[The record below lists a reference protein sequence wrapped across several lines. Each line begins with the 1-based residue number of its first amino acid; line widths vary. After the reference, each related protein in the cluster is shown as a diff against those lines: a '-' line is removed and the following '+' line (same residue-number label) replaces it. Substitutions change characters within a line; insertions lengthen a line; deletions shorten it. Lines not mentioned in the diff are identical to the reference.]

1 MPAPS
6 VVNEALFKFDLQSDL
21 QTAPVSGAAQRYP
34 QHHDPD
40 TFKVLGGS
48 WTPKSCDSP
57 VAIQTLEIISSS
69 IE

>member
-6 VVNEALFKFDLQSDL
+6 VMNEALFKFDLQSDL

-48 WTPKSCDSP
+48 WTP
-57 VAIQTLEIISSS
+57 
-69 IE
+69 